1 MGFKYK
7 KLLGRIVEVF
17 GTRQSFATAMGLS
30 ENSLRAKLTGE
41 SAFRQDE
48 IAKACVLLGIDIQD
62 VYIYFFTV

>member
-17 GTRQSFATAMGLS
+17 GTRQSFAAAMGLS

-48 IAKACVLLGIDIQD
+48 IAKACALLGIDIQD
-62 VYIYFFTV
+62 VYIYFFTI